1 MICVSA
7 DERQHCCVHNSR
19 GERSEVRL
27 IMTEVLSAPLTAA
40 RLDSV
45 SEEEKSEA
53 AAVNGLVLM
62 QLFIQRFHSAT
73 HTHSLLLSS

>member
-1 MICVSA
+1 
-7 DERQHCCVHNSR
+7 
-19 GERSEVRL
+19 
-27 IMTEVLSAPLTAA
+27 MTEVLSAPLTAA

-62 QLFIQRFHSAT
+62 QLFSALKALYTTISFSHS
-73 HTHSLLLSS
+73 HSFTSSKLLTS

>member
-1 MICVSA
+1 
-7 DERQHCCVHNSR
+7 
-19 GERSEVRL
+19 
-27 IMTEVLSAPLTAA
+27 MTEVLSAPLTAA